1 MGLDQVIVYYPLNL
15 RLLSNVELKLK
26 KLNNSPVNIE
36 YSTFKKQ
43 QLYLEA
49 EYGFGLKFYQR

>member
-1 MGLDQVIVYYPLNL
+1 MGLDQVRVHYILNL

-26 KLNNSPVNIE
+26 KPNHSHVNIE
-36 YSTFKKQ
+36 YSTFKKL
-43 QLYLEA
+43 QLYLEP

>member
-26 KLNNSPVNIE
+26 KPNHSHVNIE
-36 YSTFKKQ
+36 YSTSKNQ

-49 EYGFGLKFYQR
+49 EYGFGL

>member
-26 KLNNSPVNIE
+26 KLNNSHVNIE
-36 YSTFKKQ
+36 YSTFKKL

-49 EYGFGLKFYQR
+49 EYGFGL

>member
-1 MGLDQVIVYYPLNL
+1 MGLDQVRVHYILNL

-26 KLNNSPVNIE
+26 KPNHSHVIIE

-43 QLYLEA
+43 QLLP
-49 EYGFGLKFYQR
+49 RS